1 MDDLVVDAPPALI
14 TYYDDRS
21 GERAA
26 VTAAELGD
34 WAAATSALLLEGCG
48 LKAGDRAAVLL
59 LPHWQ
64 TAAVLLGAWSAGLEV
79 SYQGWATAGLE
90 KPERYDATFVAGSRL
105 GGWLEEIP
113 QGRHQF
119 VLGDAPD
126 GYRSFAAAV
135 RPYLGARPPVRLPSA
150 DSAASTD
157 GTTFGEW
164 GALAGEIAQTA
175 GIGPGDRVLVD
186 TAAHEQPLTWLLA
199 PLSVGASVVLCANLD
214 RSALDGRVTAE
225 RVTKVLSQA

>member
-1 MDDLVVDAPPALI
+1 MDDLAIDAPPALI

-21 GERAA
+21 GEHAA

-34 WAAATSALLLEGCG
+34 WAAATAALLTEGCG

-64 TAAVLLGAWSAGLEV
+64 TAAVLLGAWSAGLKV

-90 KPERYDATFVAGSRL
+90 KPERYDVTFIAGSRL
-105 GGWLEEIP
+105 GSRLEEIP

-119 VLGDAPD
+119 VLGNAPD

-135 RPYLGARPPVRLPSA
+135 RPYRGVRPPVQLPGPQTP
-150 DSAASTD
+150 AAPD
-157 GTTFGEW
+157 GTTFGSMS
-164 GALAGEIAQTA
+164 ALAGEIAQLG
-175 GIGPGDRVLVD
+175 GIGRGDRVLID
-186 TAAHEQPLTWLLA
+186 TAEHEQPLQWLLA

-214 RSALDGRVTAE
+214 RSALDGRMIEE
-225 RVTKVLSQA
+225 RITKVW